1 MKYYDK
7 NKESSYIQYLD
18 ANNLYGAAM
27 SKKLSM
33 KGFKWMD
40 DISRIDEE
48 FIKGYDDNSNKGYV
62 LEVDVNYLQELY
74 DIHSDMPFLPERMV
88 INKTKK
94 LVCNLHDKKS
104 MFLM

>member
-1 MKYYDK
+1 MKDYDK

-27 SKKLSM
+27 SKKLPM

-48 FIKGYDDNSNKGYV
+48 FIKGYDENSNKGYV
-62 LEVDVNYLQELY
+62 LEVDVNYPQELY
-74 DIHSDMPFLPERMV
+74 DIHSDMPFL
-88 INKTKK
+88 
-94 LVCNLHDKKS
+94 
-104 MFLM
+104 

>member
-1 MKYYDK
+1 
-7 NKESSYIQYLD
+7 
-18 ANNLYGAAM
+18 M
-27 SKKLSM
+27 SKKLPM

-48 FIKGYDDNSNKGYV
+48 FIKGFNENNNKGYV
-62 LEVDVNYLQELY
+62 LEVDVNYPQELY

-94 LVCNLHDKKS
+94 IS
-104 MFLM
+104 M